1 MHQKLSNFIKYISIF
16 FFIIFYY
23 LSANAVSLK
32 NVGES
37 IQLKNVKVSIQFGKE
52 TSLDQACT
60 IAEVKLFDKARRQAS
75 GGETLSADSTKICK
89 KSNTESKCN
98 LYTNSFR
105 SIAAIKIV
113 KYDRL
118 KFSDGNECRFS
129 ALGNNI
135 FEASRKG
142 NFTLQKLPKPDINF
156 DFRVELNK
164 YDFISYP
171 VNTNIKKR
179 NLNEVLLI
187 NIETYKDMYISV
199 FQWLP
204 YEDSNSIQ
212 KIFPNKFD
220 TNNFFKS
227 NIKHSIPITEKSQK
241 YLLRVHFPDEN
252 VVFSEDVQEFLMVIG
267 TKERSDFFDSYT
279 YSGFGEKL
287 VIIENFREHR
297 KSYIIHKRLD

>member
-1 MHQKLSNFIKYISIF
+1 MLLKLSNFIKYISIF

-23 LSANAVSLK
+23 LSANAISLK
-32 NVGES
+32 NVKES
-37 IQLKNVKVSIQFGKE
+37 VQYGKE
-52 TSLDQACT
+52 TSLEKAC
-60 IAEVKLFDKARRQAS
+60 ILVEEELFDKARRLAS

-89 KSNTESKCN
+89 KSNTESRCN

-118 KFSDGNECRFS
+118 KFSDGTECRFS

-171 VNTNIKKR
+171 VNSNKEKR
-179 NLNEVLLI
+179 KLNEVLLI
-187 NIETYKDMYISV
+187 DIETYKDMYISV

-204 YEDSNSIQ
+204 YVDSNSIE
-212 KIFPNKFD
+212 KVFPNKFD

-227 NIKHSIPITEKSQK
+227 NIKHSIPTTEKLQK
-241 YLLRVHFPDEN
+241 YSLRVHFPDEN
-252 VVFSEDVQEFLMVIG
+252 VVFSEDAQVFLMMIG
-267 TKERSDFFDSYT
+267 TKEKIDFFDSYT
-279 YSGFGEKL
+279 YTGFGEKL

-297 KSYIIHKRLD
+297 KSYIIRKRLD